1 MNNGII
7 WLKLK
12 ISFGY
17 AILVLLSAFI
27 VYQFRQEQMQRHML
41 RKKEKELV
49 AIHRLAERIYIDL
62 LDLSTHAEIAV
73 TWDDDDLGEY
83 SRKRHGVCDSLQLLK
98 EYVHTPLQ
106 KSHIDSLCLLLW
118 NKELLLSK
126 AVHTFKELQDIG
138 DIVQESIPAIVLTAR
153 KQAARQKENTASPE
167 AGAGDVPKKK
177 RSFRDI
183 FRRKENKSAY
193 LQQREEAERKRQ
205 SLSVP
210 SSTGTTTR
218 MLRSLNERVTR
229 EQAERRARLLA
240 QMDSL
245 YAGSVELNG
254 RMNNM
259 ISEFERKNNERF
271 TARYRAFV
279 LERDNSY
286 HMVAGLALSVSLLAI
301 MLYTVIHRDLNRRL
315 QYERELEQS
324 DRRNRELLRSRKE
337 LMASVAHDLRA
348 PLAAVKGCAELLPSE
363 SDVSRRS
370 GYLDNILH
378 SADYML
384 GLVNTLMEYHRM
396 DEGEVRS
403 NDTLFSLKALFEE
416 IADSHRLIARQKD
429 LAFTVSFSGLDAVV
443 CCDSSHI
450 RQIAGNLLSN
460 ALKFTPHGEV
470 RLEAEYLYGELSIS
484 VRDTGV
490 GISAEEKER
499 IFGAFERLDNAR
511 NIPGFGLG
519 LAITVR
525 LVSEMRGR
533 VEVKSAPGEGSRFSV
548 FLPLPPAGQSSRLE
562 EKVFPTCEL
571 PGVIRVLVMDDD
583 RIQLRITREMLSRS
597 RIHCDCCTDVRE
609 LMDCLKSQEYDLLL
623 TDIQMPSADGFS
635 VLKAVHGVDPALRV
649 VAVSARGE
657 LDAADFTARGFSG
670 CLRKPFAYGE
680 LLAVVCA
687 ACGGAV
693 PAAEEPGA
701 PAAEGVDFGP
711 LTAYAGD
718 DAGAARSILASFAE
732 QTAANARELEKAVE
746 RGDASAAGALSH
758 KMLPIF
764 TMLGAAEVADILRRA
779 ENREGPLT
787 DALCGELRTAIEKIR
802 AIVAEAEKTITL

>member
-62 LDLSTHAEIAV
+62 LDLSTHAEIAA

-138 DIVQESIPAIVLTAR
+138 GIVQESIPAIVLTAR

-167 AGAGDVPKKK
+167 TGAGDVPKKK

-245 YAGSVELNG
+245 YAGSMELNG

-429 LAFTVSFSGLDAVV
+429 LAFTVSLSGLDVVV

-450 RQIAGNLLSN
+450 RQIVGNLLSN
-460 ALKFTPHGEV
+460 ALKFTFHGKVLLEV
-470 RLEAEYLYGELSIS
+470 EYRPGNLHIS
-484 VRDTGV
+484 VLDTGM
-490 GISAEEKER
+490 GIGLEEKKR

-519 LAITVR
+519 LAITAR
-525 LVSEMRGR
+525 LVSLMQGH
-533 VEVKSAPGEGSRFSV
+533 VEVESVPGEGSRFSV
-548 FLPLPPAGQSSRLE
+548 FLPMLPAGHPVCPE
-562 EKVFPTCEL
+562 EKFSPVCEL
-571 PGVIRVLVMDDD
+571 PVDIRVLVIDDN
-583 RIQLRITREMLSRS
+583 RIQLGVISKMLSRNQ
-597 RIHCDCCTDVRE
+597 IHCDCCSDVRE
-609 LMDCLKSQEYDLLL
+609 LMDCLNKQKYDLLL
-623 TDIQMPSADGFS
+623 TDIQMPGTNGFS
-635 VLKAVHGVDPALRV
+635 VLELLRTSNIPRAWEIPV
-649 VAVSARGE
+649 IAI
-657 LDAADFTARGFSG
+657 TARSDKKGEYLTAGFAD
-670 CLRKPFAYGE
+670 CLYKPFSEEE
-680 LLAVVCA
+680 LLAAVSQMDRPDFA
-687 ACGGAV
+687 AIMEGEGNVEEMLDLFIKDTMGELAGIRDAFSTGDYKKLGSIIHKAAPLWEMIRINIPQSELREMASMPSEKWGGLSDKRI
-693 PAAEEPGA
+693 EE
-701 PAAEGVDFGP
+701 
-711 LTAYAGD
+711 L
-718 DAGAARSILASFAE
+718 I
-732 QTAANARELEKAVE
+732 KAVE
-746 RGDASAAGALSH
+746 HAVEKAKRIKKRVYGNCIDSRG
-758 KMLPIF
+758 
-764 TMLGAAEVADILRRA
+764 
-779 ENREGPLT
+779 
-787 DALCGELRTAIEKIR
+787 
-802 AIVAEAEKTITL
+802 

>member
-138 DIVQESIPAIVLTAR
+138 GIVQESIPAIVLTAR

-193 LQQREEAERKRQ
+193 LQQREEAER
-205 SLSVP
+205 
-210 SSTGTTTR
+210 
-218 MLRSLNERVTR
+218 
-229 EQAERRARLLA
+229 RARLLV

-259 ISEFERKNNERF
+259 VSEFERKNNERF

-519 LAITVR
+519 LAITAR

-548 FLPLPPAGQSSRLE
+548 FLPVPPAGQSAPLE
-562 EKVFPTCEL
+562 EKVFPACEL
-571 PGVIRVLVMDDD
+571 LGGTRVLVMDDD
-583 RIQLRITREMLSRS
+583 RIQQGITREMLSRS

-623 TDIQMPSADGFS
+623 TDIQMPGADGFS
-635 VLKAVHGVDPALRV
+635 ILELLRGSNIPRAREIPAIAV
-649 VAVSARGE
+649 
-657 LDAADFTARGFSG
+657 TAHSDREEEYLFAGFAG
-670 CLRKPFAYGE
+670 CIHKPFSAEGLVTAIMRVIKGNGKE
-680 LLAVVCA
+680 WRPDFSLLLAGEDNRQEMLGLFVSESRKDIERLSA
-687 ACGGAV
+687 AV
-693 PAAEEPGA
+693 KEKDSREIISILHRSL
-701 PAAEGVDFGP
+701 P
-711 LTAYAGD
+711 LWETVRLNYPVAD
-718 DAGAARSILASFAE
+718 LWVLVKSDAGQWE
-732 QTAANARELEKAVE
+732 EEEYVK
-746 RGDASAAGALSH
+746 
-758 KMLPIF
+758 
-764 TMLGAAEVADILRRA
+764 
-779 ENREGPLT
+779 
-787 DALCGELRTAIEKIR
+787 IEKIIGAVR
-802 AIVAEAEKTITL
+802 ELISYAELMQKEGKE